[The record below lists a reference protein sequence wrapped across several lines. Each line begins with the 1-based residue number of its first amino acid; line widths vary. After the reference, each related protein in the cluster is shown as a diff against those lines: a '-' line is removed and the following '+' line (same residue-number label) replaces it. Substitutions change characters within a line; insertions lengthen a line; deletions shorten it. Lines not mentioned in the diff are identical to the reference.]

1 MLLNWEVE
9 FQTRHNIKL
18 TSDLIHFIECLIIET
33 KVSKTHAKGFVRQQ
47 TILLESIARHR
58 SRKYKTFN
66 CLEPFFGISDT
77 SIVRF
82 GQLQSNRYQAQ
93 QICCCRRRR
102 RRRRFATDDATVTTT
117 SASSSCRHRHRH
129 CCLFGKFGFFAVSC
143 TLHFGFKS
151 PMALLDVMDLIF
163 VWKEKG

>member
-1 MLLNWEVE
+1 MTE
-9 FQTRHNIKL
+9 
-18 TSDLIHFIECLIIET
+18 TS
-33 KVSKTHAKGFVRQQ
+33 VSKTLGKGFVRQQ
-47 TILLESIARHR
+47 TSLFESIARHR

-129 CCLFGKFGFFAVSC
+129 CCLFGKFGFFCCLVYFALWVQIFDGTVGCDGPHLCLEREGLVMNTS
-143 TLHFGFKS
+143 LES
-151 PMALLDVMDLIF
+151 PAA
-163 VWKEKG
+163 